1 MKRGRKTVKI
11 LRQAVSSCDRVVLAT
26 DPDREG
32 EAIAWHVVQ
41 ACTKE
46 LRGKTVQRVCFHA
59 IIPAAVRTALAQPV
73 TLDMALVDAQQ
84 ARRVVDRLVG
94 YQVSP
99 MLWHGIAGPPGLSA
113 GRVQSVALRLIIERD
128 WEIEHFVPQEYWTLD
143 ADLLT
148 AQNAAFRARLFQIE
162 GKKPSLPDQASVQA
176 VITALTGATWKVQ
189 RVARV
194 EKPRRP
200 QPPYI
205 TSTLQRH
212 ACAGR
217 RKKPCKLPSS
227 FMKG

>member
-128 WEIEHFVPQEYWTLD
+128 WEIEHFVSRKNTGRWTQ
-143 ADLLT
+143 T
-148 AQNAAFRARLFQIE
+148 C
-162 GKKPSLPDQASVQA
+162 S
-176 VITALTGATWKVQ
+176 
-189 RVARV
+189 
-194 EKPRRP
+194 
-200 QPPYI
+200 
-205 TSTLQRH
+205 
-212 ACAGR
+212 R
-217 RKKPCKLPSS
+217 RKTQPSARACSKLRGRNQVYPTKPPS
-227 FMKG
+227 KR